1 MAGEVA
7 ESSHT
12 TFLVPQPA
20 LSISELELTR
30 KRGHILIP
38 SHKNANNVKDQATI
52 LSPKPS
58 SPVEML
64 AKENHVDESLDTE
77 FKEQ

>member
-1 MAGEVA
+1 M
-7 ESSHT
+7 
-12 TFLVPQPA
+12 
-20 LSISELELTR
+20 
-30 KRGHILIP
+30 
-38 SHKNANNVKDQATI
+38 KDQATI
-52 LSPKPS
+52 LSPKSS